1 MAGFYA
7 PGQFAAVAR
16 CVFPRLELPAETVA
30 PPALRKLRS
39 AVLLEAR
46 GGGEKATAGEAFA
59 AAHATANTYDKAR
72 QRDLLLGDAVVG
84 RVLVSLAARLRA
96 LWASGKASCV
106 RLHTIIK
113 LRALVS
119 LAVMAPKRRAG
130 SALAPATPTKRRAAA
145 PKAAASAAPTP
156 TKAPPPAEAA
166 AAVAA
171 LVASAPASAPAW
183 AGPGLAHC
191 AAADGGRLGEIVA
204 RCGFP
209 DYLAKDV
216 ADDSACAALC
226 RIIVGQQLA
235 GAAAAKI
242 WARTSAALCP
252 GGFAAA
258 AVAAAAGGAAELPD
272 DLRQACGLSRA
283 KAKAV
288 VGVARAFLAG
298 DLSDE
303 SQRSDG
309 VFALQ
314 STSIGTRDMARK
326 KGASAASA
334 ARQQQQQQPRGWAV
348 PAGVVAVV
356 AVAASVVAA
365 RSSAH
370 AIVEEDACDGDDAT
384 CWTAAAF
391 DGVAAG
397 DYGAAAAAFRALG
410 ALDGDDSFAWQ
421 WLGRAEVALGDLA
434 AASAA
439 FDRAA
444 RTLGR
449 RLFADDDLEA
459 RTVASRDAQLRLDR
473 SRADA
478 RRRASR
484 APGPPRAIP
493 RVRWEDVP
501 AGGLDASTPWIV
513 EGYDARRNFTLDAL
527 AAACGAELL
536 RSRLCALNG
545 VGPWSCDMYLIFHL
559 KKADVLPLG
568 DLGVRAGA
576 ARAFGVRGRGK
587 NGALDMKK
595 DADVLE
601 ALFAPYAPYRSLAA
615 YYMWRVVDTK
625 AFNQDADA

>member
-1 MAGFYA
+1 
-7 PGQFAAVAR
+7 VRAR
-16 CVFPRLELPAETVA
+16 IRL
-30 PPALRKLRS
+30 
-39 AVLLEAR
+39 
-46 GGGEKATAGEAFA
+46 
-59 AAHATANTYDKAR
+59 Y
-72 QRDLLLGDAVVG
+72 
-84 RVLVSLAARLRA
+84 
-96 LWASGKASCV
+96 
-106 RLHTIIK
+106 TIIV
-113 LRALVS
+113 LRALVA
-119 LAVMAPKRRAG
+119 LAAMAPKRRAA

-242 WARTSAALCP
+242 WARTLAALCP
-252 GGFAAA
+252 RGFAAA

-303 SQRSDG
+303 
-309 VFALQ
+309 LL
-314 STSIGTRDMARK
+314 
-326 KGASAASA
+326 
-334 ARQQQQQQPRGWAV
+334 
-348 PAGVVAVV
+348 
-356 AVAASVVAA
+356 
-365 RSSAH
+365 
-370 AIVEEDACDGDDAT
+370 AT
-384 CWTAAAF
+384 
-391 DGVAAG
+391 
-397 DYGAAAAAFRALG
+397 
-410 ALDGDDSFAWQ
+410 
-421 WLGRAEVALGDLA
+421 
-434 AASAA
+434 
-439 FDRAA
+439 
-444 RTLGR
+444 
-449 RLFADDDLEA
+449 
-459 RTVASRDAQLRLDR
+459 
-473 SRADA
+473 
-478 RRRASR
+478 
-484 APGPPRAIP
+484 AP
-493 RVRWEDVP
+493 VDE
-501 AGGLDASTPWIV
+501 
-513 EGYDARRNFTLDAL
+513 
-527 AAACGAELL
+527 L